1 MRAFR
6 ACAVFAIL
14 LTTLTVSG
22 QDKTESPKIKGWIPA
37 DWGKLA
43 LTDQQKKQ
51 IYTIQAEFQPKIQA
65 IEKEIR
71 LLKGKEWED
80 MKAVLTA
87 EQKDHLKAIIL
98 KKAGE
103 DDKKDEKK

>member
-6 ACAVFAIL
+6 AVAVFAIL

-22 QDKTESPKIKGWIPA
+22 QDKPPVKPGYIPTLYR
-37 DWGKLA
+37 DLGLS
-43 LTDQQKKQ
+43 DEQKKKM
-51 IYTIQAEFQPKIQA
+51 YAVQAEFERKINA
-65 IEKEIR
+65 IEKQIR
-71 LLKGKEWED
+71 LLKGQERAD
-80 MKAVLTA
+80 MEAILTK

>member
-6 ACAVFAIL
+6 AIAVFAIL
-14 LTTLTVSG
+14 LTTLAASG
-22 QDKTESPKIKGWIPA
+22 QDKPPLKPVYIPTIYN
-37 DWGKLA
+37 DLKLS
-43 LTDQQKKQ
+43 DEQKKAMLAV
-51 IYTIQAEFQPKIQA
+51 QADSQPKIDA
-65 IEKEIR
+65 IEKQIR

-80 MKAVLTA
+80 MKAILTD
-87 EQKDHLKAIIL
+87 EQKAHLKAIYL

>member
-1 MRAFR
+1 MQVFR
-6 ACAVFAIL
+6 AVAVFAVL

-22 QDKTESPKIKGWIPA
+22 QDKPKPVFIPTIYNDLKLNDEQKKAMLAVRAEFRPKIDA
-37 DWGKLA
+37 VE
-43 LTDQQKKQ
+43 KQ
-51 IYTIQAEFQPKIQA
+51 
-65 IEKEIR
+65 IR

-87 EQKDHLKAIIL
+87 EQKDLFRAIIL
-98 KKAGE
+98 KKADA